1 MRWDKGCLTIH
12 PLTGPHLVRQQL
24 LSAKNE
30 RARKHLGMFLLG
42 TLGAVHEQGPFQN
55 VTFTLGIDSGLF
67 EIIFQ
72 IKAVFLKPKNH
83 TWSVKVWILK
93 IQRNQI

>member
-1 MRWDKGCLTIH
+1 MGQRLPHH
-12 PLTGPHLVRQQL
+12 PPPYRSTRGEAAAAF
-24 LSAKNE
+24 SKKKE

-55 VTFTLGIDSGLF
+55 VTFTLGIDSGLI

-93 IQRNQI
+93 IQSNQI